1 MPTPKT
7 NDKTA
12 GRTREHYARQ
22 RDSSF
27 VYYRA
32 RAEDSNKTAANT
44 FNIYDFV
51 SNAFAFSPK
60 RKDAFVKVLEALK
73 EKPRGFS
80 ELMGTSGLGRSA
92 LYLLLLS
99 LERSGVVAKNG
110 RKYVLSDAFSSSL
123 EASAAWW
130 RRWKA

>member
-1 MPTPKT
+1 MAAPKT
-7 NDKTA
+7 TDKTK
-12 GRTREHYARQ
+12 GRTREHYVRQ

-27 VYYRA
+27 VYYRV
-32 RAEDSNKTAANT
+32 RAEDPGKTAANA

-51 SNAFAFSPK
+51 SNAFSFSPK

-73 EKPRGFS
+73 EKPRGFT
-80 ELMGTSGLGRSA
+80 ELMEASGLGRSA

-99 LERSGVVAKNG
+99 LERSGLVAKEG
-110 RKYVLSDAFSSSL
+110 RKYVLSGAFSSSL

-130 RRWKA
+130 RRWRA